1 MIYRLIYRIYRV
13 VSGVQYWSGRRFTP
27 AGLAVLGGIL
37 ITAALGTD
45 TTRSVAHKAFAFLLA
60 LGLVAMGW
68 ALWFRGRFAGE
79 RLLPRF
85 GTVGAAMRYGVMIR
99 NLDSRPQRG
108 LMLVENFA
116 DPRPS
121 CREFTAELKSDAAR
135 SRSFRLGK
143 GRRKPPRPMA
153 RSKPQPIPSLPPNGT
168 AEVRMEITPLRRG
181 VVRLTGLSVGRSDP
195 LGLFFAFATLPN
207 PQSVLVLPKRYLL
220 PLIALPGAMKY
231 QQGGV
236 AQASSVGESE
246 EFVALREYR
255 PGDPLRRIHWKS
267 WAKTGQPVVKEFQD
281 EFFVRHALV
290 LDTFLDASDSELF
303 EEAVSVAASFACTI
317 QTQESLLDLMFVG
330 PQAFCLT
337 AGRGLAHME
346 QMLEILASVRPCRD
360 KGFEALRQLVLDHVA
375 AVSSCIV
382 ILVAWDEPR
391 RELVRQLKNLDV
403 PMVVLV
409 ITEGTGSKSVA
420 TATAAEKPER
430 FHILEVGRIAEGLS
444 RL

>member
-1 MIYRLIYRIYRV
+1 MIYRLIYHIYRI
-13 VSGVQYWSGRRFTP
+13 VSSTRRWIMRRFTP
-27 AGLAVLGGIL
+27 AGLAVLAGLL

-60 LGLVAMGW
+60 LTLVSMSW

-79 RLLPRF
+79 RWLPQF
-85 GTVGAAMRYGVMIR
+85 GTVGTAMPYRVIIR
-99 NLDSRPQRG
+99 NRTPRPQRG
-108 LMLVENFA
+108 LILIDNLA
-116 DPRPS
+116 DPRPGRS
-121 CREFTAELKSDAAR
+121 EFTAELKRDAAR
-135 SRSFRLGK
+135 SRSFRVGK
-143 GRRKPPRPMA
+143 NRIKPSRPMA
-153 RSKPQPIPSLPPNGT
+153 RAKPQPIPSLPPNGT
-168 AEVRMEITPLRRG
+168 AEAWMEITPLRRG

-195 LGLFFAFATLPN
+195 LGLFFSFVALPN

-220 PLIALPGAMKY
+220 PPVALPGTMKY

-255 PGDPLRRIHWKS
+255 PGDPPRRIHWKS
-267 WAKTGQPVVKEFQD
+267 WAKAGQPVVKEFQD

-290 LDTFLDASDSELF
+290 LDTFLDAPESELF

-360 KGFEALRQLVLDHVA
+360 KGFEALRQLVLDHA
-375 AVSSCIV
+375 GAVSGCIV
-382 ILVAWDEPR
+382 ILLAWDEPR
-391 RELVRQLKNLDV
+391 RELVRQLKNLNV

-409 ITEGTGSKSVA
+409 IAKGTGSASGVTAA
-420 TATAAEKPER
+420 TAEQPER